1 MADVNISTIGAL
13 ILDDIE
19 NNEYLNRLYNNILY
33 NYGMHKMMLGTGK
46 RAARPIDVRDALQ
59 FADLLSK
66 SNHPTRSDKH
76 KQWAQEIVILLT
88 ELYPDD
94 EDVKLITGSV
104 FLNTG
109 NHQGMTIINSDF
121 RGISV
126 FEKIYSEIQDDYLT
140 IPASPELRFFND
152 QKIAYDHLLDPYFS
166 YSGPTS
172 MGKSFIMRM
181 FIKEQV
187 LNGVNLNFAIIVP
200 TKALINEIK
209 GKIIDD
215 LQGQL
220 KEKNYRV
227 ITAAGELALEE
238 EHNFIFV
245 LTPERLLYLLI
256 KQGDGLNIDYLF
268 VDEAHKMSGKN
279 GRGPIY
285 YKVVDMLLNRD
296 QRPHFIFAA
305 PNIPNPEVYLRLLT
319 DLIDEDEDTDDNRLT
334 SIYSPVTQIKFL
346 ANLQNNTIAIYNE
359 HTGKTEHLVGS
370 KTPFTLSKLLYR
382 FEYYNQKLPLE
393 KRQQT
398 IVYCN
403 GRDKAIK
410 AALAFADEV
419 KYEKDDPELNA
430 LSDDIRKEV
439 HNDYYLV
446 RLLRMGIAYHIGYLP
461 ASIRRRIEQL
471 FEKRKITTL
480 FCTSTLLEGVNLPAD
495 NLFITDSTIGFGKMT
510 AVDFRNLIGRVGRIR
525 FNLHGNVFLV
535 ATGKK
540 YETVD
545 DYKNMLQTPVPTQT
559 LSITTN
565 PYVLKGIEK
574 KYIADTLKS
583 GTTFMP
589 KRVPKQTEE
598 SYQMMR
604 RFSLVLL
611 RDIMQNRD
619 SLVHREFQQYLSPED
634 EASIREKFEDP
645 FIFPDDDI
653 NTSVDQTK
661 NVAAA
666 IENGL
671 AYPDRK
677 PDGKFDYESIVVFL
691 KELADIYDW
700 RTCESTG
707 LGKTDD
713 YGNLQLIRWY
723 AVILRQWMEG
733 YGLNFIM
740 RAAIKYREDNPENF
754 RVGPRPQDVTTYNP
768 RSPEHKN
775 IVFAQ
780 TLEVIDNIIL
790 FSISNYF
797 LKFSNEYMR
806 IHNIT
811 EWNNN
816 WYEFVEYG
824 TTNPVTIQLQRHGF
838 SREAATYIKDN
849 HPEWIVSQEDGS
861 IKLKRDALESQNENT
876 KVEAN
881 QVVFNSPDL
890 FDPSPEAPEEETETI
905 KDE

>member
-1 MADVNISTIGAL
+1 MADMNAATIGSL
-13 ILDDIE
+13 IFADIE
-19 NNEYLNRLYNNILY
+19 SNEYLLRLYQNILY
-33 NYGMHKMMLGTGK
+33 NYGMHKLQLGTGK
-46 RAARPIDVRDALQ
+46 KTERPVDIRDALQ

-66 SNHPTRSDKH
+66 SNHPTRSSFH

-88 ELYPDD
+88 ELYPDS
-94 EDVKLITGSV
+94 EIVKLVTGSV

-109 NHQGMTIINSDF
+109 NHQGMTIIESNF
-121 RGISV
+121 RGFSLYEQV
-126 FEKIYSEIQDDYLT
+126 YSQMQDDYLT
-140 IPASPELRFFND
+140 IPASPDLRFFSD
-152 QKIAYDHLLDPYFS
+152 QKIAYDHLSDPFFT

-187 LNGVNLNFAIIVP
+187 LNGAQLNFAIVVP

-209 GKIIDD
+209 SKIIDD
-215 LQGQL
+215 LKDQL
-220 KEKNYRV
+220 KDKNYRV

-256 KQGDGLNIDYLF
+256 KQGEKLRIDYLF

-285 YKVVDMLLNRD
+285 YKVVDMLLSREHK
-296 QRPHFIFAA
+296 PHFVFAA

-319 DLIDEDEDTDDNRLT
+319 DLISEDDDTTDSRLS
-334 SIYSPVTQIKFL
+334 SIYSPVTQVKFL
-346 ANLQNNTIAIYNE
+346 VDLQNNTIYIYNDR
-359 HTGKTEHLVGS
+359 TGKPDKLTRFRHPL
-370 KTPFTLSKLLYR
+370 TLSELLYR
-382 FEYYNQKLPLE
+382 FDYFNQKLPLE
-393 KRQQT
+393 RRQQT

-403 GRDKAIK
+403 GRNQAIR

-419 KYEKDDPELNA
+419 KVEKNDPELNA

-439 HNDYYLV
+439 HGDYYLV

-495 NLFITDSTIGFGKMT
+495 NLFITDSKIGYGRMSP
-510 AVDFRNLIGRVGRIR
+510 VDFRNLIGRVGRIR
-525 FNLHGNVFLV
+525 FNLHGNVFFV

-540 YETVD
+540 DQTIETFTD
-545 DYKNMLQTPVPTQT
+545 LLQTPVPTQT
-559 LSITTN
+559 LSITTD
-565 PYVLKGIEK
+565 PKVLMGAEK
-574 KYIADTLKS
+574 KYIAETLKS
-583 GTTFMP
+583 GTTVMP
-589 KRVPKQTEE
+589 KRTPDQSEE

-619 SLVHREFQQYLSPED
+619 SLVHREFQKYLTPED
-634 EASIREKFEDP
+634 EASIRAQFDDP

-653 NTSVDQTK
+653 NTSVDQTRS
-661 NVAAA
+661 VAEA
-666 IENGL
+666 IENDL
-671 AYPDRK
+671 AYPERR
-677 PDGKFDYESIVVFL
+677 PDGKFDYESIVEFL
-691 KELADIYDW
+691 KKLADIYDW

-707 LGKTDD
+707 LGKTDEK
-713 YGNLQLIRWY
+713 GNLTLIRWY

-740 RAAIKYREDNPENF
+740 RAAIQYREQHPDNF
-754 RVGPRPQDVTTYNP
+754 RVGPRPTDVTTYNP
-768 RSPEHKN
+768 RSQEHKN

-806 IHNIT
+806 IHGIT
-811 EWNNN
+811 EFENN

-824 TTNPVTIQLQRHGF
+824 TTNPVTIILQRHGF

-849 HPEWIVSQEDGS
+849 HPEWVIPQKGGT
-861 IKLKRDALESQNENT
+861 IKLRREALECANENT
-876 KVEAN
+876 RVEAN
-881 QVVFNSPDL
+881 QVRFNSPDL
-890 FDPSPEAPEEETETI
+890 FEVAEL
-905 KDE
+905 

>member
-13 ILDDIE
+13 ILNGIE

-33 NYGMHKMMLGTGK
+33 NYGMHKMALGTG
-46 RAARPIDVRDALQ
+46 RHAARPIDVRDALQ

-66 SNHPTRSDKH
+66 SNHPTKSDAH

-88 ELYPDD
+88 ELYPDN

-109 NHQGMTIINSDF
+109 NHQGMTIIHSDF

-187 LNGVNLNFAIIVP
+187 LNGANLNFAIIVP

-256 KQGDGLNIDYLF
+256 KQGNDLNIDYLF

-305 PNIPNPEVYLRLLT
+305 PNIPNPEVYLQLLT
-319 DLIDEDEDTDDNRLT
+319 DLIDEDTDTDENRLT

-346 ANLQNNTIAIYNE
+346 ANLQNSTIDIFNE
-359 HTGKTEHLVGS
+359 HTGRSEKLIRF
-370 KTPFTLSKLLYR
+370 KNPLTLSTLLYR
-382 FEYYNQKLPLE
+382 FEYYNQRLPLD

-403 GRDKAIK
+403 GRNKAIE
-410 AALAFADEV
+410 AALEFAGLVKDE
-419 KYEKDDPELNA
+419 KNDPELNA

-439 HNDYYLV
+439 HGDYYLV

-461 ASIRRRIEQL
+461 ASIRRRIELL

-495 NLFITDSTIGFGKMT
+495 NLFITDSKIGYGRMST
-510 AVDFRNLIGRVGRIR
+510 VDFRNLIGRVGRIR
-525 FNLHGNVFLV
+525 FNLHGNVFFV

-540 YETVD
+540 DQTVD
-545 DYKNMLQTPVPTQT
+545 VFTNLLQTKIPEQT
-559 LSITTN
+559 LSISTN
-565 PYVLKGIEK
+565 PKVLMGVEK
-574 KYIADTLKS
+574 QYIADTLKS
-583 GTTFMP
+583 GTTVMP
-589 KRVPKQTEE
+589 KRTPDQSEE

-619 SLVHREFQQYLSPED
+619 SLVHREFKKYLSPED
-634 EASIREKFEDP
+634 ESAIREHFDDP

-653 NTSVDQTK
+653 NTSVDQTRS
-661 NVAAA
+661 VAEA

-671 AYPDRK
+671 AYPVRR
-677 PDGKFDYESIVVFL
+677 PDGKFDYESIVSFL
-691 KELADIYDW
+691 KTLADIYDW

-707 LGKTDD
+707 LGRSDEH
-713 YGNLQLIRWY
+713 GNLLLIRWY

-740 RAAIKYREDNPENF
+740 RAAIQYREDHPDNF

-768 RSPEHKN
+768 RSQEHKN

-824 TTNPVTIQLQRHGF
+824 TTNSVTIQLQRHGF

-849 HPEWIVSQEDGS
+849 HPEWIVSQKDGS

-890 FDPSPEAPEEETETI
+890 FDPPPEMSEAETETI